1 MWMKKYNIRVT
12 GNAEEDHVESD
23 QTTDLIVD
31 TINRKIHGFKL
42 RTSDI
47 DISRRLVNG
56 KSRPIIVKL
65 MSRTKRNYIL
75 KNRKSFKGSNI
86 YIKEDLAL
94 STKSIH
100 IQTAKQI
107 ALFRYFDNNK
117 HSSIINNIITIM
129 KYLMFAMKCR
139 ARNPHCVAF
148 KTPPNSENKN

>member
-86 YIKEDLAL
+86 YIKEDLTL

-117 HSSIINNIITIM
+117 HSSIINNILTIM

-139 ARNPHCVAF
+139 TRKPHCVAF
-148 KTPPNSENKN
+148 NKPPNYENKN